1 MIYVDEMVYGCIL
14 GGVLIL
20 VLVGWAAW
28 AAAWVRR
35 VELRAAAEPLVREF
49 GLAWLD
55 EGLRMRVGAR
65 GRVEQREV
73 ELRVGLP
80 VARPVFRARIG
91 GGRWE
96 ALDRD
101 QPAAALRDRLA
112 VSSG

>member
-1 MIYVDEMVYGCIL
+1 VIYVDEMVVGCIL

-20 VLVGWAAW
+20 ALMGWAGW

-49 GLAWLD
+49 GLAWMD
-55 EGLRMRVGAR
+55 EGVRARVGAR
-65 GRVEQREV
+65 GRVGQHVV
-73 ELRVGLP
+73 ELNVRPP

-91 GGRWE
+91 AGRWE
-96 ALDRD
+96 SLDRD

-112 VSSG
+112 LPSG